1 MNIYDN
7 EEYIYSLTDDLWEVY
22 KRAPN
27 GLNFI
32 KDLDILTEDEVIRR
46 DFFEK
51 FVNEYK
57 PMIKYGLNGKELIG
71 KILLDKPFEDNDIY
85 LCKDTIEIIKKIS
98 AWNRWDIVDIID
110 KFVDDK
116 ININNRALYND
127 FLYYFKYLKYNQETN
142 FLLELLK
149 APFYYKELDYR
160 IKRYLYDLDIMYLFE

>member
-1 MNIYDN
+1 MNIYDK
-7 EEYIYSLTDDLWEVY
+7 EEYIYGLTDDLWEVY
-22 KRAPN
+22 KNTPK

-32 KDLDILTEDEVIRR
+32 KDLDILTEDEFIRR

-57 PMIKYGLNGKELIG
+57 PMTTYRSFGKELIG
-71 KILLDKPFEDNDIY
+71 KILLDEPFEDSDIY

-116 ININNRALYND
+116 ININNRAFYND
-127 FLYYFKYLKYNQETN
+127 FLYYFKYLKYHRETN

-149 APFYYKELDYR
+149 APYYYKELDYR
-160 IKRYLYDLDIMYLFE
+160 IKRYLNDLDIMYLFE

>member
-1 MNIYDN
+1 MG
-7 EEYIYSLTDDLWEVY
+7 SLQS
-22 KRAPN
+22 PN
-27 GLNFI
+27 GINFI
-32 KDLDILTEDEVIRR
+32 KDLDVLTEDEVIRR

-51 FVNEYK
+51 FINEYK
-57 PMIKYGLNGKELIG
+57 PLVKYRSFGKELIG
-71 KILLDKPFEDNDIY
+71 KILLDEPFEDNDIY

-116 ININNRALYND
+116 ININNRAFYND
-127 FLYYFKYLKYNQETN
+127 FLYYFKYLKYNGEKA

>member
-1 MNIYDN
+1 MNIYAK
-7 EEYIYSLTDDLWEVY
+7 EEYIYGLTDDLWEVY
-22 KRAPN
+22 NRTPN
-27 GLNFI
+27 GINFI
-32 KDLDILTEDEVIRR
+32 KDLDELTEDEVIRR

-51 FVNEYK
+51 FINEYK
-57 PMIKYGLNGKELIG
+57 PLVKYRSFGKELIG
-71 KILLDKPFEDNDIY
+71 KILLDEPFEDNDIY

-116 ININNRALYND
+116 ININNRAFYND
-127 FLYYFKYLKYNQETN
+127 FLYYFKYLKYNGEKA